1 MRVYCIF
8 KVFNKNFNDYYI
20 EIVFIYCMK
29 ILKNGFF
36 RDVES
41 LVRDSS
47 FQFYFRVYLV
57 VFEVIMSYFFCINNG
72 YEYI

>member
-47 FQFYFRVYLV
+47 F
-57 VFEVIMSYFFCINNG
+57 
-72 YEYI
+72 